1 MKWFNYIII
10 FPIRVYQIFIS
21 PILGKN
27 CRFNPTCSNYMI
39 QAVNEWGIFYGFYL
53 GIRRITK
60 CHPWGGTGDDPI
72 PKKKNEI

>member
-72 PKKKNEI
+72 PKKKK

>member
-39 QAVNEWGIFYGFYL
+39 QAVNEWGIFYGVFL

-60 CHPWGGTGDDPI
+60 CHPWGGSGEDPI
-72 PKKKNEI
+72 PKKKK

>member
-39 QAVNEWGIFYGFYL
+39 QAVNEWGIFYGFFL

-72 PKKKNEI
+72 PKKKK

>member
-21 PILGKN
+21 PILGKY

-39 QAVNEWGIFYGFYL
+39 QAVNEWGMFYGVFL

-60 CHPWGGTGDDPI
+60 CHPWGGSGDDPI
-72 PKKKNEI
+72 PKKKK

>member
-39 QAVNEWGIFYGFYL
+39 QAVNEWGVFYGFFL

-72 PKKKNEI
+72 PKKKK

>member
-27 CRFNPTCSNYMI
+27 CRFNRTCSNYII
-39 QAVNEWGIFYGFYL
+39 QAVNEWGIFYGSFL

-72 PKKKNEI
+72 PKKKK

>member
-39 QAVNEWGIFYGFYL
+39 QAVNEWGIFYGVFL

-60 CHPWGGTGDDPI
+60 CHPWGGSGDDPI
-72 PKKKNEI
+72 PKKKK